1 MIQNADFVPIK
12 LWLNENI
19 HFMDQK
25 RQPRR
30 LLNDLDIVYDPQSFL
45 SSFSN

>member
-19 HFMDQK
+19 HGSK
-25 RQPRR
+25 KTTKE